1 MALLAKLVKMSF
13 KILFLDEI
21 KIYFLL
27 QSRSVAA
34 SNNVIK
40 LGVRLGQRLIAV
52 LNSVLVGHVRVY
64 ILLP

>member
-1 MALLAKLVKMSF
+1 MALLAKSLKKSF
-13 KILFLDEI
+13 KTLFLDER

-40 LGVRLGQRLIAV
+40 LGERLGQRLTAV
-52 LNSVLVGHVRVY
+52 FNSVLIGHIRVY
-64 ILLP
+64 IL

>member
-1 MALLAKLVKMSF
+1 MALLTKLVKMSL

-21 KIYFLL
+21 KIYFLF

-34 SNNVIK
+34 SNHVIK
-40 LGVRLGQRLIAV
+40 LGVRLGQRLTAV
-52 LNSVLVGHVRVY
+52 LNSVLVGHIRVY

>member
-1 MALLAKLVKMSF
+1 MALLAKLVKTSF
-13 KILFLDEI
+13 KILFLGEV

-52 LNSVLVGHVRVY
+52 LNSVLVGHIRVY